1 MEQFKR
7 FFQQMGGSLIA
18 AGVITLVLC
27 GLVGAQTAT
36 LTVPVWL
43 GIGLVCWAGRS
54 VWLFYKWKQQDED
67 EE

>member
-1 MEQFKR
+1 MDQFKR
-7 FFQQMGGSLIA
+7 FFKQMGVNLIT

-36 LTVPVWL
+36 LSVPIWL
-43 GIGLVCWAGRS
+43 VIGLVCWAGRS
-54 VWLFYKWKQQDED
+54 AYLFYKWQKEDVD